1 MIITV
6 DIPPDPRISDPEMC
20 AFLNRVR
27 SLFNIGQYLLP
38 ELSERDWQEFRDD
51 PPRYFINRA
60 DLPQLRAIWREV
72 ERRQ

>member
-1 MIITV
+1 MTPHLSLFEADASI
-6 DIPPDPRISDPEMC
+6 DGRML
-20 AFLNRVR
+20 AFLNRMR
-27 SLFNIGQYLLP
+27 SLFNINWDKLP
-38 ELSERDWQEFRDD
+38 ELNEQEWAEFRDD